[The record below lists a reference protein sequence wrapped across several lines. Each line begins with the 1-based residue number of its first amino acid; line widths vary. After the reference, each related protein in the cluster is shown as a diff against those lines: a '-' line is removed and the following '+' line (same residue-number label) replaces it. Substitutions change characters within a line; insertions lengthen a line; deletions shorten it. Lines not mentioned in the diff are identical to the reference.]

1 MNQTRLTIIL
11 NSLLKL
17 IRSSRLAT
25 IKHAGE
31 GGFDV
36 DLATFC
42 CPIQQL
48 IGRFFDLW
56 LLPVEERTAMDHLS
70 FPPIEAN
77 AKADVKAGMAHLDS
91 DSPLRADA
99 PSEQSDYFLAPGN
112 NDSAAVLVDFKEL
125 DTFIS
130 VVANRARHRRS
141 LEATISSQK
150 LQTSEELPPGVR
162 TSICFRIDRSRV
174 ARYRQ
179 YVHGMRDEIA
189 DSNGP
194 HLTDPVVKRLTAALA
209 LASERGSE
217 FDGLYA
223 EAVRLAIVTRIL
235 SLQNVAESTLNRQA
249 APLQKWRL
257 KRVLDYIKT
266 HYSDTIR
273 LKDLAKAAGL
283 SRMHFAAQFRIATG
297 VRPREFIVQHRI
309 EMSRRLLAETN
320 DSVVEIALAV
330 GFQSQSHFTTV
341 FRQCVGET
349 PSRWR
354 SLCLDSREA
363 SSLDDTDTHHAVAA

>member
-1 MNQTRLTIIL
+1 VNQTRLTIIL

-17 IRSSRLAT
+17 IRSNRLAA
-25 IKHAGE
+25 IKHTGE

-48 IGRFFDLW
+48 IGHFFDLW
-56 LLPVEERTAMDHLS
+56 LLLVEERTAMDHLS
-70 FPPIEAN
+70 LSPIEAN
-77 AKADVKAGMAHLDS
+77 AKADVKAGMAHPDS
-91 DSPLRADA
+91 NSPLRADA
-99 PSEQSDYFLAPGN
+99 SSEQSYHFLAPGN
-112 NDSAAVLVDFKEL
+112 NESAAVLVNFKEL

-130 VVANRARHRRS
+130 VVANRARNRRS
-141 LEATISSQK
+141 LEATISSHK
-150 LQTSEELPPGVR
+150 MQTEELPPGVR

-179 YVHGMRDEIA
+179 YVQGIRNEIA
-189 DSNGP
+189 DSNSP
-194 HLTDPVVKRLTAALA
+194 HLTDPVVKRLTAALT

-235 SLQNVAESTLNRQA
+235 SLQNVAESTLSRQG

-257 KRVLDYIKT
+257 KRALDYIKT

-283 SRMHFAAQFRIATG
+283 SRMHFAAQFRMATG
-297 VRPREFIVQHRI
+297 VRPREFIVQYRI

-363 SSLDDTDTHHAVAA
+363 TSLDDTHTHHAVAA